1 MARSR
6 GATLSVLSR
15 YLFLEFWGVFLLTLA
30 GFIGLYLIID
40 LFERLNFFLKNDAS
54 LSAAVRYLA
63 FKLPLII
70 TQMVPA
76 AVIAG
81 VLISLAQ
88 LGRRNELIALRAS
101 GVGLY
106 RIGRPLLVTAA
117 GISLVMLAF
126 GETLVPLSMR
136 RQQEVSLIEIR
147 GQQPRTVLGDRAT
160 WYHGA
165 EGFYHID
172 HIDAA
177 RQTLVGIVIYH
188 VDRDFA
194 LTHTTAIR
202 SARWTGSR
210 WDLADAVER
219 RITADGDVLVTPADA
234 RDLLQQETL
243 EDFLEVFR
251 EPEEL
256 SYAVLSDR
264 IDALTRKGIDASSY
278 LVDLHLK
285 LAVPFMSF
293 VLAALAIPI
302 AARPQRHTSVAL
314 TLGTG
319 IVVGFFYWLIL
330 AFGMSL
336 GHSGA
341 IPPIA
346 AAWAANVICLLASLF
361 LFLTLE

>member
-1 MARSR
+1 MALPRR
-6 GATLSVLSR
+6 GPVSVLSR
-15 YLFLEFWGVFLLTLA
+15 YLFREFWGVFSLTLL

-54 LSAAVRYLA
+54 LGASVRFLA
-63 FKLPLII
+63 YKLPLIV
-70 TQMVPA
+70 TQMVPP

-81 VLISLAQ
+81 VLVSLAQ
-88 LGRRNELIALRAS
+88 LGRHNELIALRAS
-101 GVGLY
+101 GVGLL
-106 RIGRPLLVTAA
+106 RIARPLLVTAA
-117 GISLVMLAF
+117 AISLAMLAW
-126 GETLVPLSMR
+126 GETVVPLSMR
-136 RQQEVSLIEIR
+136 RQQEVSLVEIR
-147 GQQPRTVLGDRAT
+147 KQAPRTVLGDRAT

-172 HIDAA
+172 HIDRG
-177 RQTLVGIVIYH
+177 RQTLFGVVIYH
-188 VDRDFA
+188 VDPDFRV
-194 LTHTTAIR
+194 THTTEIR
-202 SARWTGSR
+202 SAHWTGER
-210 WDLADAVER
+210 WDIPQAIER
-219 RITADGDVLVTPADA
+219 RVSPDGDVQITAVDVHG
-234 RDLLQQETL
+234 LLRHEKL

-285 LAVPFMSF
+285 LAIPFMSF

-314 TLGTG
+314 TLGVG
-319 IVVGFFYWLIL
+319 IVVGFSYWLVL
-330 AFGMSL
+330 AFSLSL

-341 IPPIA
+341 IPPLV
-346 AAWAANVICLLASLF
+346 AAWAANGICLLGALF
-361 LFLTLE
+361 LFLSVE